1 MLIVIESPTYAGTTE
16 EIIIPRLLQ
25 HNLTP
30 GEDIFVAFSPE
41 RIDPGNKNYNVRNT
55 PKVIGGVT
63 PACQEVSC
71 LYYGAIAE
79 QVVPVSSPVAA
90 EMVKLLENTFRAV
103 NIGLVNEM
111 ALMSDRLNVD
121 VWEGISAAA
130 SKPFGFMTFYTGP
143 GLGRHGIPTYSV
155 YLTRQLQTINY

>member
-1 MLIVIESPTYAGTTE
+1 MLIVLESTTYPGTTE

-25 HNLTP
+25 NNLTP

-63 PACQEVSC
+63 PACKQVSC

-79 QVVPVSSPVAA
+79 HVVQVSSPFPADRPK
-90 EMVKLLENTFRAV
+90 MLENTFEAV
-103 NIGLVNEM
+103 
-111 ALMSDRLNVD
+111 
-121 VWEGISAAA
+121 
-130 SKPFGFMTFYTGP
+130 
-143 GLGRHGIPTYSV
+143 
-155 YLTRQLQTINY
+155 